1 MLFNECKNSH
11 SQGNV
16 GMGQAIAHYTL
27 KGYTIS
33 IPLNDCQ
40 EYDLVV
46 EYPDGLKRVQVK
58 TTKHK
63 APSGNYVVNLRTR
76 SGYKDKYEYRIGSY
90 DVLFVVDELGRAYE
104 FNSNDLK
111 NYKNCITLKPSSC

>member
-1 MLFNECKNSH
+1 MLFTECTNSQ

-16 GMGQAIAHYTL
+16 GMGQAIAYYTQ
-27 KGYTIS
+27 KGYTVS

-46 EYPDGLKRVQVK
+46 EYPDGLKKVQVK

-63 APSGNYVVNLRTR
+63 APSGNYMVNLRTM
-76 SGYKDKYEYRIGSY
+76 SGYKDKYSYKIGAY
-90 DVLFVVDELGRAYE
+90 DILFAVDEMGRTYE
-104 FNSNDLK
+104 FTAEDLK
-111 NYKNCITLKPSSC
+111 NYKNCVTLK

>member
-1 MLFNECKNSH
+1 MLFTECTNSQ

-16 GMGQAIAHYTL
+16 GMGQAISYYTQ

-46 EYPDGLKRVQVK
+46 EYPDGLKKVQVK
-58 TTKHK
+58 TTRYKNR
-63 APSGNYVVNLRTR
+63 SGNYVVNLRTM
-76 SGYKDKYEYRIGSY
+76 SGYKDRYSY
-90 DVLFVVDELGRAYE
+90 KVGTWDILFAVDETGKTYE
-104 FNSNDLK
+104 FTSAQLK
-111 NYKNCITLKPSSC
+111 DYKNSITLIQ

>member
-16 GMGQAIAHYTL
+16 GMGRAIAHYTI

-46 EYPDGLKRVQVK
+46 EYPDGLKKVQVK

-63 APSGNYVVNLRTR
+63 APSGNYVVNLRTM
-76 SGYKDKYEYRIGSY
+76 SGYKDKYEYRIGTY
-90 DVLFVVDELGRAYE
+90 DILFVVDELGNTYE
-104 FNSNDLK
+104 YTSEELK
-111 NYKNCITLKPSSC
+111 DYKNCLTLK

>member
-16 GMGQAIAHYTL
+16 GMGQAIAYYTL

-46 EYPDGLKRVQVK
+46 EYPDGLKKVQVK

-63 APSGNYVVNLRTR
+63 APSGNYIVNLRTM
-76 SGYKDKYEYRIGSY
+76 SGYKDKYEFRIGTY
-90 DVLFVVDELGRAYE
+90 DILFAVDELGNTYE
-104 FNSNDLK
+104 FTSEEISQ
-111 NYKNCITLKPSSC
+111 YKNSITLKPTI

>member
-1 MLFNECKNSH
+1 MLFNDCKNSH
-11 SQGNV
+11 AQGNV
-16 GMGQAIAHYTL
+16 GMGQAIAYYTL

-46 EYPDGLKRVQVK
+46 EYPDGLKKVQVK

-63 APSGNYVVNLRTR
+63 APSGNYIVNLRTM
-76 SGYKDKYEYRIGSY
+76 SGHKDKYEYRIGTY
-90 DVLFVVDELGRAYE
+90 DIFLAIDELGRIYE
-104 FNSNDLK
+104 FTSEELK
-111 NYKNCITLKPSSC
+111 DYKNCVTLNAATK

>member
-16 GMGQAIAHYTL
+16 GMGQAIAYYTL

-46 EYPDGLKRVQVK
+46 EYPDGLKKVQVK

-63 APSGNYVVNLRTR
+63 APSGNYIVNLRTM
-76 SGYKDKYEYRIGSY
+76 SGYKDKYEFRIGKY
-90 DVLFVVDELGRAYE
+90 DILFAVDELGNTYE
-104 FNSNDLK
+104 FTSEEISQ
-111 NYKNCITLKPSSC
+111 YKNCITLKPTI